1 MSLPELS
8 KRMYDLDGHHGEVR
22 TEDRP
27 VRDSSLSCV
36 LVLFLLF
43 LFFPVSVLV
52 SEAKFSRRLEHVE
65 NVNTLQGE
73 VRSSVVL
80 QLYKK

>member
-1 MSLPELS
+1 MPLPELS

-27 VRDSSLSCV
+27 VRDSSLSCCV
-36 LVLFLLF
+36 YFS
-43 LFFPVSVLV
+43 FFVFVSVLV
-52 SEAKFSRRLEHVE
+52 SEAKSSRRSEHVE

-80 QLYKK
+80 LLYKR